1 MARDIQRVSGGAT
14 GRNSASAWRDLA
26 WAVAT
31 AQDKSVGIYEQTKST
46 LALID
51 GFLGG
56 CGTDKTRLLTATI
69 YITRMENKGEMDR
82 AWNEWIGPDPA
93 HWPQRACV
101 GAQLEGNTLV
111 EVVVA
116 AARPGE

>member
-1 MARDIQRVSGGAT
+1 MAEPIRRVPGGAA
-14 GRNSASAWRDLA
+14 GRSQASAWRDLA

-31 AQDKSVGIYEQTKST
+31 ALDKGAGVYEQTRSA
-46 LALID
+46 LGLID
-51 GFLGG
+51 RSLAE
-56 CGTDKTRLLTATI
+56 CGTDKTRLLTATV
-69 YITRMENKGEMDR
+69 YITRMGDKAEMDR

-101 GAQLEGNTLV
+101 GTQLEGDTLV

-116 AARPGE
+116 AARG